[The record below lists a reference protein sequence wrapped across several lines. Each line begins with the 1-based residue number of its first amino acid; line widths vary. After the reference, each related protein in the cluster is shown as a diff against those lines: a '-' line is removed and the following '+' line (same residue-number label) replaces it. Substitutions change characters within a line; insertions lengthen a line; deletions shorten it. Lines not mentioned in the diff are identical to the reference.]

1 MSVYLRVRQCE
12 FDLVRVSMRVCF
24 VCTSVLR
31 KDEMGR
37 ERKGGYISPCTRSD
51 RPHVQYHVNLIM

>member
-12 FDLVRVSMRVCF
+12 FELVRVSVSMRVCF
-24 VCTSVLR
+24 VCTSVFR

-37 ERKGGYISPCTRSD
+37 
-51 RPHVQYHVNLIM
+51 